1 MFKRVR
7 NILLRNWSLK
17 VLALAFAFVMWI
29 FVTIKTPHEEIPA
42 EVKVVY
48 KNPPKDLVL
57 MNEAPQSLLIRVSGS
72 RLALKSL
79 KKRVLYY
86 EFDLKGIRVG
96 NSTFTIIPSKIN
108 GLPVETQVTSIN
120 PSYFTLTYDRKISRT
135 LRVKLI
141 TIAEP
146 KKGYRIKSIQVTPK
160 RVEVSGP
167 EKILKTLDEIQ
178 TEPVDIT
185 DASFTIER
193 DVTLDQSIK
202 GLEFVSQD
210 TVKVLI
216 EIEPVW
222 VSKDFKDIPIA
233 VLNTPYKHKVKP
245 DKLDI
250 RLTLMEAALEEL
262 TLEEIQLYIDATG
275 LEPGDYVKKPM
286 IKLPEEMLLQKQPPL
301 PDVKLKL
308 WVEPSSE
315 SKNPTTE
322 NNKEPKQ

>member
-1 MFKRVR
+1 M
-7 NILLRNWSLK
+7 LGNWSLK

-29 FVTIKTPHEEIPA
+29 FVTIKTPHEEIPV

-48 KNPPKDLVL
+48 KNPPRELVL

-72 RLALKSL
+72 RLTLKSL

-86 EFDLKGIRVG
+86 EIDLKGIRVG
-96 NSTFTIIPSKIN
+96 NSTFTIIPSKID
-108 GLPVETQVTSIN
+108 GLPVETHVTSIN

-135 LRVKLI
+135 LKVKLI

-160 RVEVSGP
+160 RIEVSGP
-167 EKILKTLDEIQ
+167 EKILKTMDEIQ

-210 TVKVLI
+210 TVKVLV

-222 VSKDFKDIPIA
+222 VSKEFKDIPIA
-233 VLNTPYKHKVKP
+233 VINTTYRHRLKP

-262 TLEEIQLYIDATG
+262 TLEEIQLYIDAAD

-308 WVEPSSE
+308 WVETSPE
-315 SKNPTTE
+315 IKTPPTE
-322 NNKEPKQ
+322 NNKEPQQ